1 MNSAKKKL
9 HPARR
14 AVLRGLGVVLPPL
27 LTIVVFLWAWSV
39 IESKILVHMETSAA
53 WCLTLALEDSY
64 DEPPPG
70 AEAKQVDGE
79 TVYFLNNKTY
89 AQVESGGLVLN
100 TIVERVRKN
109 PIKGMEKPETP
120 WQYNNQY
127 VRIVFMPR
135 YFVVPLFLAVF
146 IVVLYLV
153 GSFIAAG
160 VGRIIWNLFEGLIAR
175 LPLVRNV
182 YSSVKQVTDFLF
194 TDAEIEFNRVVAVEY
209 PRKGIWSIGFVTGES
224 MIDISAAA
232 QEPVLSVLMPTSPM
246 PATGFTVTVKKSE
259 TVDLNLTIDQAI
271 QFVVSCGV
279 VVPGQQQQQKDV
291 HQHVRESVAA
301 HLGDGGSQGD
311 DPHRQSQS
319 RVDEVGESSAEE
331 SSSSEAGSI

>member
-1 MNSAKKKL
+1 MKSKKKKL

-27 LTIVVFLWAWSV
+27 LTIVVFLWAWSL
-39 IESKILVHMETSAA
+39 IESKILVHMESGAA
-53 WCLTLALEDSY
+53 WCLTFGLGDSY
-64 DEPPPG
+64 PEPPP
-70 AEAKQVDGE
+70 EARVTQVDGE
-79 TVYFLNNKTY
+79 TVYRVKSRKYTE
-89 AQVESGGLVLN
+89 VESGGLVLS
-100 TIVERVRKN
+100 TIVQRVRQN

-120 WQYNNQY
+120 WQYKNQY

-135 YFVVPLFLAVF
+135 YIVVPLFLAVF
-146 IVVLYLV
+146 IVILYLV

-160 VGRIIWNLFEGLIAR
+160 VGRMMWSFFEGLIAR

-259 TVDLNLTIDQAI
+259 TVDLDLTIDQAI

-279 VVPGQQQQQKDV
+279 VVPDQQQHEV

-301 HLGDGGSQGD
+301 HLGGSDGSQAADSDRSTPLVTDAAGA
-311 DPHRQSQS
+311 S
-319 RVDEVGESSAEE
+319 GNEE
-331 SSSSEAGSI
+331 SSSNEAGSI